1 MKGLSTCSLP
11 FCSMTRP
18 TGTRV
23 DHYDLLEHLADGA
36 QAEVHRARDLRA
48 DREVVVKFPHARVL
62 ERPQLAARW
71 RREAQL
77 TGTLHHPNIQCRL
90 DVGERHSEPY
100 IVLEYAAGGS
110 LDARVGMDCSR
121 LPVAQTVGWGRQL
134 AEALAYLHEQGI
146 IHRDV
151 KPGNILLTN
160 SGEVMLADFGA
171 ATATPRRRHWWD
183 LPAPPEG
190 TPEYLSPEQIT
201 GHVGDVRSDVYGW
214 GVVMYELLTGRVPY
228 TGADQ
233 IAAMNAHLYDTPVPL
248 HDLRPDVPPA
258 LEAVVFTAL
267 RRQPEHRYQTADALL
282 DDIDRLDQLDPA
294 EYDLSPEPAM
304 PGSIGGAEGPAL
316 IRLVL
321 VVAGGF
327 IGLVTLIILVSVT
340 LR

>member
-1 MKGLSTCSLP
+1 MLGRSFVP
-11 FCSMTRP
+11 HASMTRP
-18 TGTRV
+18 AGTRV
-23 DHYDLLEHLADGA
+23 DHYELLEHLADGA
-36 QAEVHRARDLRA
+36 QAEVHRARDMRSG
-48 DREVVVKFPHARVL
+48 REVVIKFPHARVL

-77 TGTLHHPNIQCRL
+77 TEALRHPNIQCRL
-90 DVGERHSEPY
+90 DVGERHSEPFV
-100 IVLEYAAGGS
+100 VLEYAAGGS
-110 LDARVGMDCSR
+110 LEARIDVDSGG

-134 AEALAYLHEQGI
+134 AEALVYLHQQGI
-146 IHRDV
+146 IHRDI
-151 KPGNILLTN
+151 KPGNILLTAG
-160 SGEVMLADFGA
+160 GELKLADFGA

-190 TPEYLSPEQIT
+190 TAEYLSPEQIT
-201 GHVGDVRSDVYGW
+201 GQLGDVRSDVYGW

-233 IAAMNAHLYDTPVPL
+233 IAAMTAHLYGTPVPV

-258 LEAVVFTAL
+258 LEGVVLTAL
-267 RRQPEHRYQTADALL
+267 RRLPAHRYQSTDALL
-282 DDIDRLDQLDPA
+282 DDIDHLDQLDPA
-294 EYDLSPEPAM
+294 DYDLSPEPAM

-316 IRLVL
+316 IRFAL

-327 IGLVTLIILVSVT
+327 VSLVAVIILLSVT